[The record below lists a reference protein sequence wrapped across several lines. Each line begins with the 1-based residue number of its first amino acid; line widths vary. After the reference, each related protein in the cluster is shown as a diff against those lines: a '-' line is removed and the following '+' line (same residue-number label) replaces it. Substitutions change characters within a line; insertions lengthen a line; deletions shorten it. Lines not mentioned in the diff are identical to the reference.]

1 MTAFASIDNVIFV
14 FYQAALSGEISK
26 DEFLK
31 AKEII
36 KRTTLY
42 TTSDILDMTARL
54 VHAKEI
60 ELEEQKGYKPLPS
73 QTQHQLKK
81 EATP

>member
-26 DEFLK
+26 DEFAK

-36 KRTTLY
+36 KRARPY
-42 TTSDILDMTARL
+42 TTSDILDMTAKL
-54 VHAKEI
+54 VHAKDGERRHHR
-60 ELEEQKGYKPLPS
+60 ETL
-73 QTQHQLKK
+73 
-81 EATP
+81 